1 MQAVIERS
9 STRAVSAASLWD
21 QYRTTA
27 CPEAREALVQQ
38 YLSLVHFVARRM
50 STRVASVEYEELVSA
65 GNIGLLSAVEA
76 YDPSRGSAF
85 STYAV
90 PRIRGAILDELRRS
104 DWLPRSSRARA
115 RRLFAARTELGARLQ
130 RPPKP
135 AEVAEALGIDL
146 EAYWRWCDEFDP
158 AGRGGTSVE
167 SAGSA
172 RERGGAVT
180 PEGATGPEA
189 QPDHDLLQEEEL
201 AGLRTAIA
209 ELPERERQVMAL
221 CYFEELSMREIAQVL
236 RVTESRICQIRQRA
250 VQRLRER
257 LVAMAA

>member
-9 STRAVSAASLWD
+9 STRAVSAAGLWD
-21 QYRTTA
+21 EFRTTA

-50 STRVASVEYEELVSA
+50 STRIASVEYDELVSA

-115 RRLFAARTELGARLQ
+115 RRLLRRAPSSGRGSSVRPSPLKSPRHWASISRHTGAGAMSSTRRDAAGRTWNLPGQ
-130 RPPKP
+130 SGS
-135 AEVAEALGIDL
+135 AEA
-146 EAYWRWCDEFDP
+146 WQR
-158 AGRGGTSVE
+158 R
-167 SAGSA
+167 
-172 RERGGAVT
+172 RE
-180 PEGATGPEA
+180 
-189 QPDHDLLQEEEL
+189 
-201 AGLRTAIA
+201 
-209 ELPERERQVMAL
+209 
-221 CYFEELSMREIAQVL
+221 
-236 RVTESRICQIRQRA
+236 
-250 VQRLRER
+250 
-257 LVAMAA
+257 

>member
-9 STRAVSAASLWD
+9 STRAVSAAGLWD
-21 QYRTTA
+21 EFRTTA

-50 STRVASVEYEELVSA
+50 STRIASVEYDELVSA

-130 RPPKP
+130 RSPKP

-146 EAYWRWCDEFDP
+146 QAYWRWCDEFDP
-158 AGRGGTSVE
+158 AGRGGTNVE
-167 SAGSA
+167 SAGPV
-172 RERGGAVT
+172 RERGGVAT
-180 PEGATGPEA
+180 PEGVTGPEA

-201 AGLRTAIA
+201 GGLRTAIA
-209 ELPERERQVMAL
+209 QLPERERQVMAL
-221 CYFEELSMREIAQVL
+221 CYFEELSMREIARVL
-236 RVTESRICQIRQRA
+236 RVTESRVCQIRQRA

-257 LVAMAA
+257 LVATAA